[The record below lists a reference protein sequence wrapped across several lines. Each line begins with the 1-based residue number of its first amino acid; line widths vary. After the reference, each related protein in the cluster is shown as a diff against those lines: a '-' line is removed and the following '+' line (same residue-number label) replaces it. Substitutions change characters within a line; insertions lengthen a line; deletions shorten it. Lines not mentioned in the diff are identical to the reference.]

1 MRLLIITI
9 VISIL
14 SVPCL
19 GQDKPVSG
27 ETGSIPLIRF
37 RLEINDRSIVIR
49 KAPMTD
55 TIPALITAHHKIR
68 PNSVTFYGFIVRN
81 GKRSEYYDECWQ
93 KMPDRWLMVKYE
105 NR

>member
-1 MRLLIITI
+1 MKILPILLL
-9 VISIL
+9 L
-14 SVPCL
+14 SL
-19 GQDKPVSG
+19 SAAAQDKPVGG

-68 PNSVTFYGFIVRN
+68 PKSVTFYGYVVRN
-81 GKRSEYYDECWQ
+81 GKRSEYFDECWQ
-93 KMPDRWLMVKYE
+93 KMPGTWVMTKIEKR
-105 NR
+105 